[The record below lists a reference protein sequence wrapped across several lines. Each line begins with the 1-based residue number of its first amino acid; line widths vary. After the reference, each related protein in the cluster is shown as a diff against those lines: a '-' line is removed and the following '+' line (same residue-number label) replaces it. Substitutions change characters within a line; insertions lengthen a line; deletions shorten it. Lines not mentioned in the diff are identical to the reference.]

1 MKAGKDREV
10 KNVSRECELRKAQ
23 TELLVFMCMS
33 QRQSSGTVTPG
44 KDLENRKERNKFPS
58 QLVMADTD
66 RYLGL
71 RLVGIKMHFYL
82 TYLRNLI
89 PKMYTVI

>member
-44 KDLENRKERNKFPS
+44 KDLENRKERWE
-58 QLVMADTD
+58 
-66 RYLGL
+66 R
-71 RLVGIKMHFYL
+71 
-82 TYLRNLI
+82 
-89 PKMYTVI
+89 